1 MTIHS
6 KYNSAPY
13 DTADYLQTPE
23 QVKSYLEAALE
34 ENDPDFFIDA
44 LAIAARSVGMTKIAA
59 TTGLGRESLYKALST
74 GKQPRFTTV
83 YKVVQAL
90 GLRMQLAS

>member
-1 MTIHS
+1 MTTLS
-6 KYNSAPY
+6 NYKSAPY

-44 LAIAARSVGMTKIAA
+44 LAIAARSVGMAKIAN
-59 TTGLGRESLYKALST
+59 TSGLGRESLYKALST

-83 YKVVQAL
+83 FKVVRAM

>member
-1 MTIHS
+1 MTTII

-13 DTADYLQTPE
+13 DTADYLQTAE

-34 ENDPDFFIDA
+34 ENDPEFFIQA
-44 LAIAARSVGMTKIAA
+44 LGIAARSVGMAQIAKN
-59 TTGLGRESLYKALST
+59 TGLGRESLYKALGN

-83 YKVVQAL
+83 YKVINAM
-90 GLRMQLAS
+90 GLRMQLAT

>member
-1 MTIHS
+1 MTIQS

-13 DTADYLQTPE
+13 DTADFLLTPA
-23 QVKSYLEAALE
+23 QVQSYLEAALE

-83 YKVVQAL
+83 YKVVQAM

>member
-1 MTIHS
+1 MTTQS
-6 KYNSAPY
+6 KYNTAPY

-44 LAIAARSVGMTKIAA
+44 LAIAARSVGMSKIAA

-74 GKQPRFTTV
+74 GKQPRFSTV
-83 YKVVQAL
+83 YKVVQAM

>member
-1 MTIHS
+1 MTIQS
-6 KYNSAPY
+6 KYNSARY

-23 QVKSYLEAALE
+23 QVKSYLEAALA
-34 ENDPDFFIDA
+34 ENDPDFFIEA
-44 LAIAARSVGMTKIAA
+44 LSIAARSVGMTKIAD

-83 YKVVQAL
+83 YKVVQAM

>member
-1 MTIHS
+1 MTTLS
-6 KYNSAPY
+6 NYTSAPY

-44 LAIAARSVGMTKIAA
+44 LAIAARSMGMAKIANA
-59 TTGLGRESLYKALST
+59 SGLSLYKALST

-83 YKVVQAL
+83 FKVVQAM